1 MTAPRVDW
9 RPHPI
14 VLRTAAYAGC
24 IIVVALALF
33 LVFEVLGRL
42 GIVFFPVVTAVFL
55 TRVLSVPNS
64 WLLRRG
70 WRPAPAAGSTLA
82 GFIAILVLA
91 GFLIA
96 PPMVSEFSTLGD
108 TLKDGTTEIEDWL
121 VEDSSFDV
129 DRKDIQDFKDDVE
142 ERGRETLENSTDTIA
157 RGARLVIEIV
167 VGFVLALV
175 LTFFGLKDGR
185 RFHDWLIGLAPRDHR
200 IVTEKVGRSAWATLG
215 GYIRGAALLGG
226 LEGAIIGAAMAL
238 VGAHLVVPVALLT
251 FAAAFVPLVGAT
263 VAGVIAVLVTL
274 ASAGLTPALIV
285 AVVAILV
292 QQFDNELLAPWIYG
306 KALDLHP
313 AVILL
318 SIAAGTALFGIAGA
332 LLAVPVAGIVIN
344 GVAAVKAHR
353 AGLADEIAEAA
364 VAKVNRAEADAA
376 AALEAEV
383 AASTADAD
391 PDGPAPAPA

>member
-1 MTAPRVDW
+1 MAAPRVDW
-9 RPHPI
+9 RPHPT

-24 IIVVALALF
+24 LIVVGLAVALL
-33 LVFEVLGRL
+33 LEVLGRL
-42 GIVFFPVVTAVFL
+42 GIVFFPLVTAVFL
-55 TRVLSVPNS
+55 TRVLSVPNR
-64 WLLRRG
+64 WFLRRG
-70 WRPAPAAGSTLA
+70 WRPAPAAGTTLA
-82 GFIAILVLA
+82 GFIAVIVLV

-96 PPMVSEFSTLGD
+96 PPMVGEFSTLGD
-108 TLKDGTTEIEDWL
+108 TLKDGTSEIEDWL

-157 RGARLVIEIV
+157 QGARLVIELV

-185 RFHDWLIGLAPRDHR
+185 QFHDWLIGLAPRKQR

-215 GYIRGAALLGG
+215 GYIRGAALLGL
-226 LEGAIIGAAMAL
+226 LEGAIIGAAMGLTGARL
-238 VGAHLVVPVALLT
+238 VLPVALLT

-292 QQFDNELLAPWIYG
+292 QQLDNDLLAPWIYG

-313 AVILL
+313 AIILL

-332 LLAVPVAGIVIN
+332 LLAVPAAGILIN
-344 GVAAVKAHR
+344 GVGVVKSHR

-364 VAKVNRAEADAA
+364 VAKVNQAEAEAA

-391 PDGPAPAPA
+391 PDGPTPAPA